1 MCFTLQIPS
10 IPVRCILSL
19 GLVLLWGYN
28 RRMQN
33 PTRFWEPWQDD
44 VAKVTHIGEFAG
56 AKTWDL
62 PSLILTEEWFR

>member
-1 MCFTLQIPS
+1 MP
-10 IPVRCILSL
+10 
-19 GLVLLWGYN
+19 
-28 RRMQN
+28 N
-33 PTRFWEPWQDD
+33 PTHFWEPWQDE